1 MTDGTDYYVN
11 YPVEICGLS
20 ISFTRYNKSN
30 VFDVETGVST
40 QSIFGDLISLGVDMN
55 TIQVFPRI
63 IDGRNGAT
71 GSASV
76 TRLNSDVY
84 DASYIISPRSILP
97 HYVWGRIIIRKWCP
111 SWTLSIQRK
120 PLEDQSSG
128 PFFLSTLCRSSQ
140 CRFIK
145 DAFLCIDLPSA
156 ICALQNI
163 VFCVRAFPAPP
174 YVSVPGTNWLH
185 KSSQQGKAI

>member
-1 MTDGTDYYVN
+1 MRIMWFVAVVVVVLSSPSIAATSNTTTKFNAGPFNCSVDLNTPCHDITIGKPIHKEMTDGTDYYVN

-84 DASYIISPRSILP
+84 DASYIISPRSICRIT
-97 HYVWGRIIIRKWCP
+97 VWGADNYK
-111 SWTLSIQRK
+111 K
-120 PLEDQSSG
+120 MM
-128 PFFLSTLCRSSQ
+128 
-140 CRFIK
+140 
-145 DAFLCIDLPSA
+145 
-156 ICALQNI
+156 
-163 VFCVRAFPAPP
+163 
-174 YVSVPGTNWLH
+174 SVLNTIH
-185 KSSQQGKAI
+185 TTEAS